1 LALLARMIPLFV
13 RIITSIVTTTT
24 TTIMAGNNAP
34 ELSLAVFIIRVVSPA
49 LVFLATLSLIFNRAP
64 SPTSP
69 SPITSVVV
77 ATRVPRRA
85 LVLSLL
91 SLASFTFLLDGLTF
105 VVYAVL
111 TKSWPQN
118 TGIEINAIVGIVAY
132 SGLAAFGTWK
142 DVHDVPVWSLK
153 RVKIAIAIALLLDI
167 VHVVLLGL
175 LTTFHKG
182 CAC

>member
-1 LALLARMIPLFV
+1 M
-13 RIITSIVTTTT
+13 T
-24 TTIMAGNNAP
+24 GNNVP
-34 ELSLAVFIIRVVSPA
+34 ELSLAVLIIRVVSPA
-49 LVFLATLSLIFNRAP
+49 VVLLTTLSLISSRAL
-64 SPTSP
+64 SPTPP

-91 SLASFTFLLDGLTF
+91 SLASFTFLLDGLTL
-105 VVYAVL
+105 VLYAVL

-153 RVKIAIAIALLLDI
+153 RVKTAIAIALLLDI
-167 VHVVLLGL
+167 AQVVILGL
-175 LTTFHKG
+175 LTTLREG
-182 CAC
+182 CTCSA